1 LTGGEVFFAAEAS
14 ELQRHYLRIVEAMRR
29 SWIVGYTS
37 TNPARNGAWRKVEI
51 RSVLDGVR
59 VRSRGG
65 YFAPEQ

>member
-1 LTGGEVFFAAEAS
+1 LTGGEVFFAADAS

-29 SWIVGYTS
+29 SWVVGYTS
-37 TNPARNGAWRKVEI
+37 TNPAQTAPGARSKPTVVE
-51 RSVLDGVR
+51 GVR